1 MKAIEVY
8 EIIGQREND
17 TQETKVNRHYPDV
30 GGAHGS
36 QNNNRASLNKSP
48 LNEAE
53 RQAARD
59 ALATESKIMVE
70 NPTDREILAAYKKNQ
85 LTNLFDGLTLE
96 EQIRALNFS
105 KLSVDF
111 QKTVLD
117 EKGREIDP
125 VLEFSAPPLPTKDDG
140 SYQALPPYTRLSNE
154 ELRDFV
160 KENWGQYLKAFNT
173 DLTTDAISRKELK
186 AYDKRLMNRLEKLPP
201 EELNSIIQTTSK
213 KIENKIKAPTKA
225 EFKKAR
231 QVIGRYYDTKEE
243 LEVPA
248 FNT

>member
-8 EIIGQREND
+8 ETLGQREND
-17 TQETKVNRHYPDV
+17 QQETKVNRHYPDA

-36 QNNNRASLNKSP
+36 QNNNRASLNKIP
-48 LNEAE
+48 LNEVE
-53 RQAARD
+53 RQAAKD
-59 ALATESKIMVE
+59 ALATESKIMEE

-85 LTNLFDGLTLE
+85 LTNLFDQLTLE

-105 KLSVDF
+105 KLSADF

-125 VLEFSAPPLPTKDDG
+125 VLEFSAPPLPIKGDA
-140 SYQALPPYTRLSNE
+140 SYQELPPYSRMSNE
-154 ELRDFV
+154 ELKDFV

-186 AYDKRLMNRLEKLPP
+186 NYDARLMNRLEKLPP
-201 EELNSIIQTTSK
+201 EELNNIIQTASEKLFPTP
-213 KIENKIKAPTKA
+213 PTKQ
-225 EFKKAR
+225 EIKEAR
-231 QVIGRYYDTKEE
+231 QVLSFVRNHM
-243 LEVPA
+243 
-248 FNT
+248 NTDEALTV